1 MKLIKYLISM
11 PKTILFN
18 FKVFPFKVALKL
30 PVLIAYNVEIHNI
43 YKNCIL
49 INSKISRFMIRI
61 NINNGSNGV
70 NSSSKKIGYFDVQKK
85 GRIIFNGKADF
96 SSGVSIRVDSG
107 DLTFGN
113 NFFCNKT
120 CFFSCSKNIT
130 IGNDVLLG
138 WGVNIRDS
146 DGHTIFNLNDSNIDE
161 NTSKPVVIGDHVW
174 LAAKVD
180 ILKGI
185 EIPDDCIVGY
195 NSCVTRK
202 FIDKNCIISGY
213 PAKVIKKDVN
223 WQK

>member
-1 MKLIKYLISM
+1 
-11 PKTILFN
+11 
-18 FKVFPFKVALKL
+18 
-30 PVLIAYNVEIHNI
+30 
-43 YKNCIL
+43 
-49 INSKISRFMIRI
+49 MIRI